1 MTATVEQ
8 IQSNWPKLIAL
19 AQGGEEIVIT
29 SEGRVVAKLTGVP
42 AIPATPAPDREKW
55 LAELAE
61 LRESMATGK
70 TGPTTEEILEDLR
83 SDRG

>member
-8 IQSNWPKLIAL
+8 IQSECRKLIAL

-42 AIPATPAPDREKW
+42 EIPASPSLNRELW
-55 LAELAE
+55 LAQLAE
-61 LRESMATGK
+61 LRESTATGK
-70 TGPTTEEILEDLR
+70 TTPTGEEILEDLR
-83 SDRG
+83 SDRD